1 MNINGITQVLGQ
13 SDKLKKIDVNDVGGD
28 FKEFL
33 VDAIDKVNEAQIESV
48 EMDNKLAVGET
59 DNLHDVMIAAQKA
72 DLMLN
77 FAVQVNNKVLSAYK
91 EIMRLQI

>member
-1 MNINGITQVLGQ
+1 MNINGISKVIGQ
-13 SDKLKKIDVNDVGGD
+13 ADKIKKVDIKNQGAD
-28 FKEFL
+28 FKDFL
-33 VDAIDKVNEAQIESV
+33 VDAIDKVNQAQIESV

>member
-1 MNINGITQVLGQ
+1 MNINGISKVIGQ
-13 SDKLKKIDVNDVGGD
+13 ADKIKKVDIKNQGAD
-28 FKEFL
+28 FKDFL
-33 VDAIDKVNEAQIESV
+33 VDAIDKVNQAQIESV
-48 EMDNKLAVGET
+48 EMDNKLAIGET